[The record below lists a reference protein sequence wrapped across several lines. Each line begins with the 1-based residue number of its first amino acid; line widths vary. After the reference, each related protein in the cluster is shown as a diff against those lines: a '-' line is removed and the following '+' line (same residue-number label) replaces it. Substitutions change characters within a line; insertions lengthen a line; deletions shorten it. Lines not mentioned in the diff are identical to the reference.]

1 VTAVVDLDR
10 LPDVGAAALCM
21 GVFDGVH
28 LGHRALAER
37 TVAVAAGAGLASVAL
52 LFDPPPIEVIRPEQ
66 RVPRV
71 GPPAENLRRLAA
83 RGIDHPVGL
92 RFSEEMR
99 QLPPD
104 AFLAA
109 LAPAIDLR
117 VLVLTPDSAFGR
129 GRAGTPDAMRTLGAE
144 VGFEVVLLATLVE
157 LDGEPVSSSRVRA
170 AIEAGD
176 IDLAT
181 RLLGAPPSLVGRLAP
196 DGTLTFDYLPV
207 MPFPGVYAARVQPAD
222 AGVGDGRPVT
232 VEVSANGRAQL
243 SGMAPDAA
251 GPLLRVELTGRRRD

>member
-1 VTAVVDLDR
+1 MAVVDLDR
-10 LPDVGAAALCM
+10 LPDVGPAALCM

-37 TVAVAAGAGLASVAL
+37 TAAAARERGIASVAL
-52 LFDPPPIEVIRPEQ
+52 LFDPPPIEVIRPGQ
-66 RVPRV
+66 RVPRI

-83 RGIDHPVGL
+83 AGIGHPVGL
-92 RFSEEMR
+92 QFSEEMR

-117 VLVLTPDSAFGR
+117 ILVLTPDSAFGR
-129 GRAGTPDAMRTLGAE
+129 GRAGTPEAMRPLGAE
-144 VGFEVVLLATLVE
+144 AGFEVVLLGALVE

-170 AIEAGD
+170 AIAAGD
-176 IDLAT
+176 IGLAT

-196 DGTLTFDYLPV
+196 EGTLTFDYLPV
-207 MPFPGVYAARVQPAD
+207 VLPPGTYAGNAHPVD
-222 AGVGDGRPVT
+222 AEAADGRPVT
-232 VEVSANGRAQL
+232 VDVGTDGRVQL
-243 SGMAPDAA
+243 AGMTPDAA
-251 GPLLRVELTGRRRD
+251 SRPLRVELTERRRD